1 MSADAPTGSLS
12 THVRS
17 ELALLIAV
25 LTVVIFSTVGSAWQ
39 YDLSGTLRNVL
50 LFTWLFVVMLALS
63 FRVVHHA
70 DALAIKLGE
79 PYGTL
84 ILTLAVISI
93 EVVVIVAVMITGE
106 NNPAL
111 ARDTMFSVLMIVLN
125 GMLGLALLLG
135 GLRHH
140 QQEYN
145 LQGAGTYLGVI
156 TPLAVIGLI
165 IPRFT
170 ESRPGGE
177 ASTVMAVFLILMSIA
192 LYGVFLL
199 MQTTRHSGF
208 FTQPSEGDGSADDHH
223 HHDIVVRGTGFHAIL
238 LVANMAPIVLL
249 SKKLATFV
257 DWGMSTV
264 GAPAALGGFLVA
276 ILVLSPEALAAFAA
290 ARDNQLQRTVN
301 IALGSAL
308 ATIGLT
314 IPAVLSVGF
323 ITGRRVELGLEP
335 VDQVILLLTLLLA
348 IVNFGGRRTNV
359 LQGLVHII
367 VFCAYL
373 ALIFD

>member
-1 MSADAPTGSLS
+1 MIGHL
-12 THVRS
+12 RS
-17 ELALLIAV
+17 ELGLAV
-25 LTVVIFSTVGSAWQ
+25 AVVTVVIFSTLGSNWQ
-39 YDLSGTLRNVL
+39 YDLSGPTRNVL
-50 LFTWLFVVMLALS
+50 LFSWLFLVMLALS

-93 EVVVIVAVMITGE
+93 EFVVIVAVMITGE

-125 GMLGLALLLG
+125 GMLGVALLIG
-135 GLRHH
+135 GMRHH

-145 LQGAGTYLGVI
+145 FEGAATYLGVI
-156 TPLAVIGLI
+156 IPLAVIGLM
-165 IPRFT
+165 IPYYT

-177 ASTVMAVFLILMSIA
+177 ASNVMAVFLILMSIA
-192 LYGVFLL
+192 LYAVFLL
-199 MQTTRHSGF
+199 MQTTRYRGF
-208 FTQPSEGDGSADDHH
+208 FTQPAAGGDPAGHH
-223 HHDIVVRGTGFHAIL
+223 HHDMVVRGTGYHAIL

-249 SKKLATFV
+249 SKKLAIFV

-264 GAPAALGGFLVA
+264 GAPTALGGFLVA
-276 ILVLSPEALAAFAA
+276 VLVLSPEGLAAFTA

-301 IALGSAL
+301 IALGSGL

-314 IPAVLSVGF
+314 IPAVLLVGF
-323 ITGRRVELGLEP
+323 VTGRRVELGLEP
-335 VDQVILLLTLLLA
+335 VDQIILILTLVLA

-359 LQGLVHII
+359 LQGLVHVV
-367 VFCAYL
+367 VFCTYL